1 MQKGK
6 SHTAHHIYCVVK
18 PLLWLGIVVLYL
30 HMSLSLYYTPSKQLL
45 QLIGGLHYLW
55 FASAA
60 NHQIPHLIISPKVY
74 LNKLSVRLL

>member
-6 SHTAHHIYCVVK
+6 SHTAHRLIK
-18 PLLWLGIVVLYL
+18 PLLWLGFVVLYL
-30 HMSLSLYYTPSKQLL
+30 NTSRSLYYTPSKQLL

-60 NHQIPHLIISPKVY
+60 THQIPHLIISPKVY